1 MDKMYIENDTR
12 KTEINLLVN
21 EIELDKVF
29 DIVYQNILTVKQ
41 SEIPD
46 KGKFYTNVYRTLK
59 NLKYKGTTV
68 NELTNLYLLKS
79 NKEKPINNEV
89 LDKITNNIY
98 LQELGNWNNNSE
110 GKNVTEYIKY
120 LNIKSKERV
129 VREDHRENGKK

>member
-21 EIELDKVF
+21 ESELDKVF
-29 DIVYQNILTVKQ
+29 DVVYQNILTVKQ
-41 SEIPD
+41 SEISD

-79 NKEKPINNEV
+79 NQEKPINNEV
-89 LDKITNNIY
+89 LDKITSNIY

-129 VREDHRENGKK
+129 VREDHRENVKK